1 MQHNSGTKTTNHA
14 EESTQVNRV
23 QVNRVQVNRV
33 QVNQLV
39 EEGLE
44 QVWIAEHRYLRTSTI
59 PTLICLVLCPLSRPL
74 PLTLNNFRLREKL
87 GQCLWDCTQVNT
99 GGASAT
105 LWGQSIGEFQGATG
119 SASVFLRF
127 PFGMPMATSSAA
139 HKLDCT
145 CWKPVISGCSS
156 VR

>member
-87 GQCLWDCTQVNT
+87 GQCLWEPLSGAQAGLYLLETCHQRLQFCTITHIPPRFSPQ
-99 GGASAT
+99 
-105 LWGQSIGEFQGATG
+105 
-119 SASVFLRF
+119 FL
-127 PFGMPMATSSAA
+127 
-139 HKLDCT
+139 
-145 CWKPVISGCSS
+145 
-156 VR
+156 